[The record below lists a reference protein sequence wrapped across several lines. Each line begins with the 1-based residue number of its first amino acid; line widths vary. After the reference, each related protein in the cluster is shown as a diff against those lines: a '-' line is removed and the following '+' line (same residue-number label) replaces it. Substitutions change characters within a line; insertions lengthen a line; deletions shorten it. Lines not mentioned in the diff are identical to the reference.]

1 MTNSPLQPR
10 ALRYS
15 YRRLRMLRPYTA
27 RRLLIDVP
35 PPSKPISDVP
45 DPPCEEPP
53 IPLHADLIHPT
64 ASSASVN
71 HNV

>member
-15 YRRLRMLRPYTA
+15 YRRLRMPRPYTA

-53 IPLHADLIHPT
+53 IPLPSYCFLRLGQPPRLR
-64 ASSASVN
+64 
-71 HNV
+71 